1 MRKKCFV
8 FTLVLCFIL
17 GGCGNS
23 AGVSYDL
30 AASSGE
36 LSSSGSDASLSAAEA
51 EEGQMESGSA
61 TAKGQTESG
70 SATAKGQTESGSASG
85 SRDQGE
91 GGSASAEAA
100 AGNRIYVHVCGAV
113 QVPGVYE
120 LAAGSRVYQA
130 LAAAGGLTEDADERY
145 LNQAGLL
152 EDGQQVLVYTRE
164 EIAAGV
170 AEGNQNQNQGQNSR
184 GGSEN
189 GGSGKVNLNTADKDQ
204 LLTLPG
210 IGDTRAEAILA
221 YRDTNGNF
229 ASIEEIMNVEG
240 IKEKMYEKLK
250 DYIEV

>member
-51 EEGQMESGSA
+51 GEGQM
-61 TAKGQTESG
+61 ESG

-221 YRDTNGNF
+221 YRDANGNF

>member
-1 MRKKCFV
+1 MLKKFLG
-8 FTLVLCFIL
+8 FTIVLCFFL

-23 AGVSYDL
+23 AAVSYDL

-36 LSSSGSDASLSAAEA
+36 VSSSSVSDPSLSAAEA
-51 EEGQMESGSA
+51 GA
-61 TAKGQTESG
+61 GQTESE
-70 SATAKGQTESGSASG
+70 SASAKGQIEAGSASG
-85 SRDQGE
+85 SREQGE
-91 GGSASAEAA
+91 GGSASAEAD
-100 AGNRIYVHVCGAV
+100 AGTRIYVHVCGAV

-120 LAAGSRVYQA
+120 LAEGSRVYQA

-170 AEGNQNQNQGQNSR
+170 VNGNQNQDQVQNSR
-184 GGSEN
+184 GESEN

-221 YRDTNGNF
+221 YRAANGNF